1 MKLRAG
7 DMVVLN
13 LVDETDL
20 FDQPFEIDSPQGHPV
35 SHLTKHDTACV
46 VSLSSSD
53 GRCVYVVGPHGAGW
67 TFGALLK
74 KVRLR

>member
-13 LVDETDL
+13 LVDEADL
-20 FDQPFEIDSPQGHPV
+20 FDSPFELDNPGGHPV
-35 SHLTKHDTACV
+35 SHLTKRDTAVV
-46 VSLSSSD
+46 VSLSNLD

-67 TFGALLK
+67 TFGAFLK
-74 KVRLR
+74 RMT